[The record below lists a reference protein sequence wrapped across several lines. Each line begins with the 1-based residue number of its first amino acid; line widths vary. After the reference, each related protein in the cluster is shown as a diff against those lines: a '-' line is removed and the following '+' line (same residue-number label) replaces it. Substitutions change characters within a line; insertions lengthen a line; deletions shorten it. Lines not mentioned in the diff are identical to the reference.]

1 MSSTC
6 SRFLS
11 MSAVISATF
20 LAGCQFFFPMPVEP
34 ELEIEAPAQAVR
46 TIGAPFEEGEVFEG
60 RVFIED
66 VSAGEVSLR
75 VGKRCLADGKLAL
88 PVSGKG
94 RVGGLLSLLG
104 SGDALTLGLIDLET
118 SLPLEGRWDMTVD
131 DKRTFVELD
140 YASGRYRL
148 HQLKEEAGR
157 KPGNSYKRV
166 DLATEQTPH
175 DGHSLLG
182 YLRRW
187 DAPDGAHGFLYVVV
201 GRNLFRIDVTPTGK
215 ESIRTS
221 FGEREAMRIDG
232 SAQRVVEKT
241 LEPSTRHAP
250 KPFTM
255 WLSADDDRVPLRIV
269 VTTELA
275 ELTIDLSKHAVE
287 AVAPGEP
294 QPCVERVDKRALW
307 RARGPRK
314 KREKQN
320 LPPVPSRPHPT
331 TNEGP
336 LRDRQRPAPPAA
348 AQPSAPPP
356 K

>member
-1 MSSTC
+1 MS
-6 SRFLS
+6 
-11 MSAVISATF
+11 
-20 LAGCQFFFPMPVEP
+20 AGCQFFFPMPIEP

-46 TIGAPFEEGEVFEG
+46 MIGAPFEEGEVFEG

-104 SGDALTLGLIDLET
+104 SGDAQTMGLIDLET
-118 SLPLEGRWDMTVD
+118 SLPLEARWDMSVD

-148 HQLKEEAGR
+148 HQLKEEPGR

-187 DAPDGAHGFLYVVV
+187 DAPDGAHGFLYVVI

-221 FGEREAMRIDG
+221 FGEREAVRIDG
-232 SAQRVVEKT
+232 SAQRIVEKT

-255 WLSADDDRVPLRIV
+255 WLSADEERVPLRIV

-275 ELTIDLSKHAVE
+275 ELTIDLSKHAIE
-287 AVAPGEP
+287 AVPAGDP
-294 QPCVERVDKRALW
+294 QPCADRVDKKALW

-314 KREKQN
+314 KRDKQAVPPTPLKARPEPTQRPSA
-320 LPPVPSRPHPT
+320 LP
-331 TNEGP
+331 
-336 LRDRQRPAPPAA
+336 QRPA
-348 AQPSAPPP
+348 QGAPP